1 MEFIISQLDEIRVG
15 MDGKRVVLQSSKGIT
30 MKVPWQ
36 VVETLCKAMIAK
48 SKQIEEMANLDRLL
62 ADQAMMFR
70 SGAPF
75 GLSNRRDI
83 LKEAAHIAQ
92 HDDKLRKYMPGGVKS
107 TALVGTPTVIKHDPP
122 KEVSDEL

>member
-1 MEFIISQLDEIRVG
+1 MEFLIPQLEEIKVG
-15 MDGKRVVLQSSKGIT
+15 IDGKRVVLSSSKGAT
-30 MKVPWQ
+30 MKIPWQ
-36 VVETLCKAMIAK
+36 VVTTLCKAMNTKAK
-48 SKQIEEMANLDRLL
+48 QLEEMANIDRLL

-107 TALVGTPTVIKHDPP
+107 TALVGTPTIIKHEP
-122 KEVSDEL
+122 KEEQKHV